1 MRLSCIIYSAITL
14 TLFNNVV
21 LYASGTPERNP
32 IWNHTWTDRLKQD
45 LFVKYDKFARP
56 TQHFNT
62 TVVYF
67 HVTILYVD
75 VDDFKST
82 VIVNGWASHMW
93 TDEKLKWE
101 PAKYGNLQHI
111 HVGNHEVWQPDILL
125 YNSGTAGTV
134 EHYGDTACIIDY
146 DGRVLWVPPA
156 QFVGLCELDFRL
168 WPFDTQICNMTFGSW
183 TYHGQQID
191 VQLGKS
197 DNMEEHMYVK
207 NAEWKLLDLNKSR
220 EPVTYSCCPDPYI
233 NLNFKMTLK
242 RNSALYCSIL
252 LMPAAAIVF
261 LILVT
266 FWLPPQSEMKI
277 SVAACTILIIAVFL
291 AYFGLKVPLTA
302 NPPLIVCFFSG
313 CLCLVTISLILSILV
328 INMSKRTYCRPLPR
342 NIRLCLLNWPGK
354 LLGLSDLINVIES
367 RRPMPGQE
375 LRSKLTE
382 ESTTNSTSNISDDG
396 DRQNI
401 ISPTKNTTQLEWI
414 LAGTAIDRIAF
425 ALFCLILA
433 TMAIVCIS

>member
-1 MRLSCIIYSAITL
+1 MRLSSTIYSAITL
-14 TLFNNVV
+14 ILFNNVV
-21 LYASGTPERNP
+21 LYASGTPERTP
-32 IWNHTWTDRLKQD
+32 MWNQTWTDRLKQD

-62 TVVYF
+62 TVVNF
-67 HVTILYVD
+67 DITILYVD

-82 VIVNGWASHMW
+82 ITINGWASHLW
-93 TDEKLKWE
+93 TDDKLKWD

-125 YNSGTAGTV
+125 YHSGTAGTV
-134 EHYGDTACIIDY
+134 EHYGDTACIIY
-146 DGRVLWVPPA
+146 HDGRVLWVPPA
-156 QFVGLCELDFRL
+156 QFVGLCELNLRL

-183 TYHGQQID
+183 TYHGEQID
-191 VQLGKS
+191 MQLGTS
-197 DNMEEHMYVK
+197 TDMEPMYIK
-207 NAEWKLLDLNKSR
+207 NAQWKLINLSKSR
-220 EPVTYSCCPDPYI
+220 EAVLYSCCPDPYI
-233 NLNFKMTLK
+233 NLNFKMILK
-242 RNSALYCSIL
+242 RNSGLYCSTL

-261 LILVT
+261 LVLVT

-277 SVAACTILIIAVFL
+277 NVAACTVLIIAVFL
-291 AYFGLKVPLTA
+291 VYFGFKVPLTA
-302 NPPLIVCFFSG
+302 NPPLIVYFYSG

-342 NIRLCLLNWPGK
+342 NIRLCLLSWPGK
-354 LLGLSDLINVIES
+354 LLGLSELISVIES

-375 LRSKLTE
+375 LRGKLTE

-414 LAGTAIDRIAF
+414 LAGTAVDRIAF
-425 ALFCLILA
+425 VLFCLILA

>member
-1 MRLSCIIYSAITL
+1 MRLSSTIYSAITL
-14 TLFNNVV
+14 ILFNNVV
-21 LYASGTPERNP
+21 LYASGTPERTP
-32 IWNHTWTDRLKQD
+32 MWNQTWTDRLKQD

-62 TVVYF
+62 TVVNF
-67 HVTILYVD
+67 DITILYVD

-82 VIVNGWASHMW
+82 ITINGWASHLW
-93 TDEKLKWE
+93 TDDKLKWD

-125 YNSGTAGTV
+125 YHSGTAGTV
-134 EHYGDTACIIDY
+134 EHYGDTACIIY
-146 DGRVLWVPPA
+146 HDGRVLWVPPA
-156 QFVGLCELDFRL
+156 QFVGLCELNLRL

-183 TYHGQQID
+183 TYHGEQID
-191 VQLGKS
+191 MQLGTSQKK
-197 DNMEEHMYVK
+197 EPMYIK
-207 NAEWKLLDLNKSR
+207 NAQWKLVNLSKNR
-220 EPVTYSCCPDPYI
+220 EAVIYSCCPDPYI
-233 NLNFKMTLK
+233 NLNFKMILK
-242 RNSALYCSIL
+242 RNSGLYCSIL

-261 LILVT
+261 LVLVT

-277 SVAACTILIIAVFL
+277 NVAACTVLIIAVFL
-291 AYFGLKVPLTA
+291 VYFGFKIPLTA
-302 NPPLIVCFFSG
+302 NPPLIVYFYSG
-313 CLCLVTISLILSILV
+313 CLCLVTISLVLSILV

-342 NIRLCLLNWPGK
+342 NIRLCLLSWPGK
-354 LLGLSDLINVIES
+354 LLGLSELISVIES

-375 LRSKLTE
+375 LRGKLTE

-414 LAGTAIDRIAF
+414 LAGTAVDRIAF
-425 ALFCLILA
+425 VLFCLILA